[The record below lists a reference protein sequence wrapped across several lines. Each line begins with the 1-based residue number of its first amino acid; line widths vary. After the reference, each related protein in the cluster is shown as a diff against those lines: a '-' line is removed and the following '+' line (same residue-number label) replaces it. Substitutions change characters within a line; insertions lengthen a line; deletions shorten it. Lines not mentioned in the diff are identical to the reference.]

1 MKRIATALV
10 ALLATFSTYAQKVE
24 GYLNGEHIDTYY
36 NTPEKQYRFVF
47 KQVDDWQNIN
57 GYDYVEIGGLKWA
70 KMNVGATSIADSPET
85 SYGNYYAWG
94 ELDTYYKSFNS
105 EDKVNSKNSELTHIR
120 GNKYSYNWIN
130 YCTGNTNDNTFKEW
144 SPTPFGSGTVLQQ
157 EYDVANWE
165 WKGTWRIPMW
175 EDFQKLYDACG
186 GAAAPITDV
195 PEKTITK
202 GGIYWIVAPKTID
215 GTTYNVSG
223 VLCVASADR
232 TKRVFFPAAGNVQ
245 LITRK
250 SKGTLCTY
258 WSSSLYT
265 ADKSHAYCL
274 YVNNTN
280 VETKYSGAPRAYG
293 LVIRPVSD

>member
-10 ALLATFSTYAQKVE
+10 AILATLSTYAQKVE
-24 GYLNGEHIDTYY
+24 VYLNGKHIETYY
-36 NTPEKQYRFVF
+36 NTPENQYRFVF

-57 GYDYVEIGGLKWA
+57 GYDYVEIGGRKWA

-105 EDKVNSKNSELTHIR
+105 EDKVNSKNSEITHIR
-120 GNKYSYNWIN
+120 GNKFSYNWIN
-130 YCTGNTNDNTFKEW
+130 YCTDDTKDNTFKEW
-144 SPTPFGSGTVLQQ
+144 NPTPFGSGTVLQQ

-175 EDFQKLYDACG
+175 EDFQKLYEACG
-186 GAAAPITDV
+186 GASAPITDV
-195 PEKTITK
+195 PETITK

-215 GTTYNVSG
+215 GTTYNVNG
-223 VLCVASADR
+223 VLCVATADR

-245 LITRK
+245 NIQRG
-250 SKGTLCTY
+250 SKNTLCTY

-265 ADKSHAYCL
+265 QTKQHAYCL
-274 YVNNTN
+274 YVNTKE
-280 VETKYSGAPRAYG
+280 VKTKYSGLNRAYG

>member
-24 GYLNGEHIDTYY
+24 VYLNGEHIDTYY

-195 PEKTITK
+195 PETITK
-202 GGIYWIVAPKTID
+202 GGIYRIEAPKTID

-245 LITRK
+245 HIQRK

-265 ADKSHAYCL
+265 TNPQFAYCL
-274 YVNNTN
+274 YVNNTK
-280 VETKYSGAPRAYG
+280 VETKYSGLPRAYG
-293 LVIRPVSD
+293 LVVRPVSD

>member
-1 MKRIATALV
+1 MKKIAITLIV
-10 ALLATFSTYAQKVE
+10 LLATLSTYAQKVE
-24 GYLNGEHIDTYY
+24 VYLNGKHIDTYY
-36 NTPEKQYRFVF
+36 NTPENQYRFVF

-57 GYDYVEIGGLKWA
+57 GYDYVEIGGRKWA

-105 EDKVNSKNSELTHIR
+105 EDKVNSKTSEITHIR
-120 GNKYSYNWIN
+120 GNKFSYNWIN
-130 YCTGNTNDNTFKEW
+130 YCTDDTKDNTFKEW

-175 EDFQKLYDACG
+175 EDFQKLYEACG
-186 GAAAPITDV
+186 GASAPITDV
-195 PEKTITK
+195 PETITK

-215 GTTYNVSG
+215 GTTYNVNG
-223 VLCVASADR
+223 VLCVATADR

-245 LITRK
+245 NVQRK

-265 ADKSHAYCL
+265 ANKSHAYCL
-274 YVNNTN
+274 YVNNTK
-280 VETKYSGAPRAYG
+280 VETKYSGVPRAYG

>member
-1 MKRIATALV
+1 MKKIAITLIV
-10 ALLATFSTYAQKVE
+10 LLAALSTYAQKVE
-24 GYLNGEHIDTYY
+24 VYLNGKHIDTYY
-36 NTPEKQYRFVF
+36 NTTENQYRFVF

-57 GYDYVEIGGLKWA
+57 GYDYVEIGGRKWA

-130 YCTGNTNDNTFKEW
+130 YCTGDTKDNTFKEW

-165 WKGTWRIPMW
+165 WQGTWRIPMW
-175 EDFQKLYDACG
+175 EDFQKLYEACG

-195 PEKTITK
+195 PETITK

-215 GTTYNVSG
+215 GTKYNVSG
-223 VLCVASADR
+223 VLCVATADR
-232 TKRVFFPAAGNVQ
+232 TKRVFFPAAGNVRHIQ
-245 LITRK
+245 RE
-250 SKGTLCTY
+250 SKGSLCAY

-274 YVNNTN
+274 HVNNTK
-280 VETKYSGAPRAYG
+280 VETKYSGVPRAYG

>member
-10 ALLATFSTYAQKVE
+10 AILATLSTYAQKVE
-24 GYLNGEHIDTYY
+24 VYLNGKHIETYY
-36 NTPEKQYRFVF
+36 NTPENQYRFVF

-57 GYDYVEIGGLKWA
+57 GYDYVEIGGRKWA

-105 EDKVNSKNSELTHIR
+105 KDVVNSKNSIVTHIP
-120 GNKYSYNWIN
+120 GLKYSYNWIC
-130 YCTGNTNDNTFKEW
+130 YCTGDKNDNNFKEW
-144 SPTPFGSGTVLQQ
+144 SPTPFGSGTVLQE
-157 EYDVANWE
+157 EYDVAHQIWQ
-165 WKGTWRIPMW
+165 GTWRMPMW

-186 GAAAPITDV
+186 GASAPITDV
-195 PEKTITK
+195 PETITK
-202 GGIYWIVAPKTID
+202 GGIYWIDAPKTID

-245 LITRK
+245 NDKRGST
-250 SKGTLCTY
+250 GTLCTY

-265 ADKSHAYCL
+265 TATKHAFCL
-274 YVNNTN
+274 YVNNTK
-280 VETKYSGAPRAYG
+280 VLTQYSGLNRAYG
-293 LVIRPVSD
+293 LVVRPVSD

>member
-1 MKRIATALV
+1 MKRIATVLVALV
-10 ALLATFSTYAQKVE
+10 ATLCTYAQKVE
-24 GYLNGEHIDTYY
+24 VYLNGEHIDTYY
-36 NTPEKQYRFVF
+36 NTPENQYRFVF

-57 GYDYVEIGGLKWA
+57 GYDYVEIAGLKWA
-70 KMNVGATSIADSPET
+70 KMNVGATSVADSPET

-105 EDKVNSKNSELTHIR
+105 KDQVESKNSIITHIP
-120 GNKYSYNWIN
+120 GLKYSYNWIC
-130 YCTGNTNDNTFKEW
+130 YSTGDKNDINFKEW

-157 EYDVANWE
+157 EYDAAHQLWQ
-165 WKGTWRIPMW
+165 GTWRMPMW
-175 EDFQKLYDACG
+175 EDFKKLYDACG

-195 PEKTITK
+195 PEIITK
-202 GGIYWIVAPKTID
+202 GGIYWIDAPKTID

-245 LITRK
+245 HIQRK

-265 ADKSHAYCL
+265 TNPQHAYCL
-274 YVNNTN
+274 YVNKTEVKTN
-280 VETKYSGAPRAYG
+280 YSGLPRAYG
-293 LVIRPVSD
+293 FVVRPVSD